1 MFWILIAISAYFIFA
16 ITALIDK
23 YILTGP
29 IKSPKIYVFYV
40 GLINVLAL
48 ALIPFVNFSVPKFSQ
63 ILISFLAGAFFI
75 LGLFAFFRA
84 LKFFEASRIVPAIGG
99 FLPLFTF
106 TLIYIV
112 SLGKEI
118 FCQSDFF
125 AFVMLIFGSVIISLN
140 NKKFTIKSIQ
150 MSLIAAFLFS
160 LAFIFTKFV
169 YLEQP
174 FWSGF
179 IWMRFGGFLA
189 GLCFLFSKEVRDEL
203 FKNRIISNPKTYKIF
218 FLNQGLGAS
227 AFILQNWAIALAP
240 LVYLSV
246 INALQG
252 VQYVFLFIF
261 AIFLSLKFPQII
273 KEEISKKI
281 LFQKIFAIL
290 FITAGLAILAI

>member
-112 SLGKEI
+112 SGGKEI

-125 AFVMLIFGSVIISLN
+125 AFIVLILGSVLTLISL
-140 NKKFTIKSIQ
+140 F
-150 MSLIAAFLFS
+150 LI
-160 LAFIFTKFV
+160 V
-169 YLEQP
+169 CLET
-174 FWSGF
+174 
-179 IWMRFGGFLA
+179 A
-189 GLCFLFSKEVRDEL
+189 K
-203 FKNRIISNPKTYKIF
+203 
-218 FLNQGLGAS
+218 
-227 AFILQNWAIALAP
+227 
-240 LVYLSV
+240 
-246 INALQG
+246 
-252 VQYVFLFIF
+252 
-261 AIFLSLKFPQII
+261 
-273 KEEISKKI
+273 SKKI
-281 LFQKIFAIL
+281 YEQADINNNP
-290 FITAGLAILAI
+290 GV